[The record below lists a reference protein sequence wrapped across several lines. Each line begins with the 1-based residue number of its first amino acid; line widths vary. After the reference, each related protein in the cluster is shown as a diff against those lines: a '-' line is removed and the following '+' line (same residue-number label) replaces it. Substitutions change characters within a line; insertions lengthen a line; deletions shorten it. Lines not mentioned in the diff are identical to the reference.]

1 MRTQWI
7 LLSLNLLATPL
18 LWTGPAW
25 SAPAIPEKWPERA
38 VVSGLDGSA
47 VRFSVPDGGRPP
59 GPLELAPLGIRE
71 PQWIGV
77 LDSEAGKPPYL
88 LVSGLSSESPE
99 RAVFLVRADGR
110 IRPQRVTLPGRLLDP
125 KNRELVFESRLFFG
139 RCLGTQKYDAI
150 VSYQRER
157 LDRKRGMQS
166 SVYIAEASPTML
178 DERLMERSLPRSA
191 RFCSRSAPGNAAR
204 SRDAT
209 ASLTPVFQPQ
219 LSPRCGGQGQG
230 QRRGRWRGRRRKE
243 LTWRPRGCIAL
254 GDGALGNG
262 KSRPAGFC
270 PLERC
275 SPSDDP

>member
-178 DERLMERSLPRSA
+178 DERLMERSLPSIRQILLKVRTRQCREIEGRNRIFDA
-191 RFCSRSAPGNAAR
+191 RFFN
-204 SRDAT
+204 
-209 ASLTPVFQPQ
+209 LNY
-219 LSPRCGGQGQG
+219 
-230 QRRGRWRGRRRKE
+230 RRGAEDKDKDNDE
-243 LTWRPRGCIAL
+243 D
-254 GDGALGNG
+254 DGEDDAE
-262 KSRPAGFC
+262 KS
-270 PLERC
+270 
-275 SPSDDP
+275 